1 MLRQKGFKLEI
12 KNFEDALSYIG
23 SLKGIHKGLDHVGE
37 LLRTLN
43 SPEEGLKVISVVGT
57 NGKGSTALFIAEI
70 LKASG
75 LKVGLFS
82 SPKVFSETEIIKV
95 NSRNISKK
103 DYTRLA
109 KTISEVNTVKATSFE
124 CETVMALMYFKERGC
139 DIAVLEAGMGGL
151 LDATNVVKSNLLSV
165 FTPIGL
171 DHTEY
176 LGSTIREITDNKTGV
191 IKPNSIA
198 VTTLQEPE
206 AMEVIKSKAS
216 SLNSDCI
223 VSDYKTAQKIK
234 YKLNSTKFD
243 YEGEKS
249 LEISLNGV
257 NQVQNA
263 CLAIDAVKSL
273 KKYGIEVNE
282 KAIRK
287 GLLSA
292 REEGRFEI
300 ISNKPV
306 IVLDGAHNPPAAG
319 VLRENLN
326 TYFTDR
332 KFIYIMGM
340 FKDKDTGTVIDTLCD
355 LPEAVFTVTLP
366 NRERSLTAYELAEQ
380 VSLVNRAVSTADSVR
395 EALEMALQFAD
406 HDTVIVGLGSLSHL
420 KLIKDAYESI
430 TGRRR

>member
-1 MLRQKGFKLEI
+1 MEI
-12 KNFEDALSYIG
+12 KNFEDALTYIG
-23 SLKGIHKGLDHVGE
+23 SLKGIHKGLDHMQE
-37 LLRTLN
+37 LLRALGN
-43 SPEEGLKVISVVGT
+43 PEEGLKVISVVGT

-75 LKVGLFS
+75 MKTGLFS
-82 SPKVFSETEIIKV
+82 SPKVFKETEIIKV

-103 DYTRLA
+103 DYTRLV
-109 KTISEVNTVKATSFE
+109 KVLSEVNNVKATSFE
-124 CETVMALMYFKERGC
+124 CETAMAFLYFKEKGC

-176 LGSTIREITDNKTGV
+176 LGATLKDIAKNKAGV
-191 IKPNSIA
+191 IKKNSIVVA
-198 VTTLQEPE
+198 TLQAPE
-206 AMEVIKSKAS
+206 AMEAIKSKA
-216 SLNSDCI
+216 LNLNADCI
-223 VSDYKTAQKIK
+223 VSDYKAARKIK
-234 YKLNSTKFD
+234 YKPGSTKFD
-243 YEGEKS
+243 YEGMKA

-263 CLAIDAVKSL
+263 CLAIDAVKTL
-273 KKYGIEVNE
+273 KKYGTEIAE

-292 REEGRFEI
+292 QEEGRFEI
-300 ISNKPV
+300 LSGKPA
-306 IVLDGAHNPPAAG
+306 IVLDGAHNPPAAIM
-319 VLRENLN
+319 LRENLN

-340 FKDKDTGTVIDTLCD
+340 FKDKDAGTVIDTLCD
-355 LPEAVFTVTLP
+355 KPVAIFTVTLP
-366 NRERSLTAYELAEQ
+366 NRERSFTAFELAEM
-380 VSLVNRAVSTADSVR
+380 VSRVNRAVSTADSIH
-395 EALEMALQFAD
+395 EALELALSFAD
-406 HDTVIVGLGSLSHL
+406 KDTVIVGLGSLSHL

-430 TGRRR
+430 TDRRR

>member
-1 MLRQKGFKLEI
+1 MEI

-23 SLKGIHKGLDHVGE
+23 SLKGIHKGLDHIEE
-37 LLRTLN
+37 LLRVLGN
-43 SPEEGLKVISVVGT
+43 PEEGLKVISVVGT

-82 SPKVFSETEIIKV
+82 SPKVFAETEIIKV

-103 DYTRLA
+103 DYTRLS
-109 KTISEVNTVKATSFE
+109 KIISEFNTVKATSFE
-124 CETVMALMYFKERGC
+124 CETAMAFLYFKEKAC
-139 DIAVLEAGMGGL
+139 DVAVLEAGMGGL

-176 LGSTIREITDNKTGV
+176 LGSTLTEIAENKTGV

-206 AMEVIKSKAS
+206 AMEVIKSKAL
-216 SLNSDCI
+216 SLDSDCI
-223 VSDYKTAQKIK
+223 VSDYNRAQKIK
-234 YKLNSTKFD
+234 YKLGSTKFD

-257 NQVQNA
+257 NQVRNA
-263 CLAIDAVKSL
+263 CLAIDAVKAL
-273 KKYGIEVNE
+273 KKYGIDVNE

-300 ISNKPV
+300 ISNKPT
-306 IVLDGAHNPPAAG
+306 IVLDGAHNPPAALM
-319 VLRENLN
+319 LRENLN

-340 FKDKDTGTVIDTLCD
+340 FKDKDADKVIETICD
-355 LPEAVFTVTLP
+355 LPAAIFTVTLT
-366 NRERSLTAYELAEQ
+366 NKERSLTAFELAEK
-380 VSLVNRAVSTADSVR
+380 VSHVNRAVSTADSIH
-395 EALEMALQFAD
+395 EALELALQFAD
-406 HDTVIVGLGSLSHL
+406 RDTVIVGLGSLSHL

-430 TGRRR
+430 TGLRR

>member
-1 MLRQKGFKLEI
+1 MEI

-23 SLKGIHKGLDHVGE
+23 SLKGIHKGLDHIEE
-37 LLRTLN
+37 LLRVLGN
-43 SPEEGLKVISVVGT
+43 PEEGLKVISVVGT

-82 SPKVFSETEIIKV
+82 SPKVFAETEIIKV

-109 KTISEVNTVKATSFE
+109 KILSETNTVKATSFE
-124 CETVMALMYFKERGC
+124 CETAMAFLYFKEKGC

-176 LGSTIREITDNKTGV
+176 LGSTLTEIADNKTGV

-206 AMEVIKSKAS
+206 AMEVIQSKACR
-216 SLNSDCI
+216 LHSDCV
-223 VSDYKTAQKIK
+223 VSDYKGAQKIK
-234 YKLNSTKFD
+234 YKLGSTKFD
-243 YEGEKS
+243 YEGMKS
-249 LEISLNGV
+249 LEISINGV
-257 NQVQNA
+257 NQIQNA
-263 CLAIDAVKSL
+263 CLAIDAVKAL
-273 KKYGIEVNE
+273 KKYGIDVTE
-282 KAIRK
+282 KAIGK

-306 IVLDGAHNPPAAG
+306 IVLDGAHNPPAARM
-319 VLRENLN
+319 LRENLN

-340 FKDKDTGTVIDTLCD
+340 FKDKDADKVIETICD
-355 LPEAVFTVTLP
+355 LPAAIFTVTLP
-366 NRERSLTAYELAEQ
+366 NKERSLTAFELAKK
-380 VSLVNRAVSTADSVR
+380 VSHVNRAVSTADSVH
-395 EALEMALQFAD
+395 EALELALQFAD
-406 HDTVIVGLGSLSHL
+406 KDTVIVGFGSLSHL

-430 TGRRR
+430 VRLRR